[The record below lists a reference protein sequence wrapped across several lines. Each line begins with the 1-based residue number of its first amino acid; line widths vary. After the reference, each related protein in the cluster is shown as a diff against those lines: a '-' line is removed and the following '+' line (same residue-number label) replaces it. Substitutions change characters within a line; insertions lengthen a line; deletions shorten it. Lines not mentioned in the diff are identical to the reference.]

1 MPPKRPLPNGAEP
14 PRPTTRFSRASCL
27 RTVLAPLAV
36 TYLLGVGMLLA
47 LRGWTFGSSAFE
59 LASILV
65 PFLLL
70 AALPFV
76 LFGLLVRSRVTLAA
90 GAILGLIFAAMFG
103 GRFLPGLP
111 GADAAAPTLRVLTYN
126 LGAERLDP
134 AVAFQVFDQVQAD
147 VIGLQEL
154 TPATARALSA
164 RGDYPYQLV
173 DPYGPTTGLLSRYPI
188 LASQLYHSPH
198 GRSFWGAVLD
208 WNGQAVTVFNLHP
221 PSPSVRVRHGLPTG
235 VDMRRTDR
243 YLQDALSVIGAPA
256 GPVIVLG
263 DFNSSDQ
270 SRTYL
275 RVRQTFSDAF
285 ASAGHG
291 FGFTWPNLRRFM
303 PVVRIDYVFFSDA
316 LRARDAYVG
325 CESSSDHCYLVAELT
340 R

>member
-1 MPPKRPLPNGAEP
+1 MLDGAEP
-14 PRPTTRFSRASCL
+14 PRQPAQSSRAGCL

-36 TYLLGVGMLLA
+36 AYLLGVGALLA
-47 LRGWTFGSSAFE
+47 LRGFTFESSAFE

-70 AALPFV
+70 AAFPLV
-76 LFGLLVRSRVTLAA
+76 LIGLLARSQATLAA
-90 GAILGLIFAAMFG
+90 GSVLGLIFAVMFG
-103 GRFLPGLP
+103 GRFLPALP
-111 GADAAAPTLRVLTYN
+111 GANAAGPTLRVLTYN

-134 AVAFQVFDQVQAD
+134 DVAFQVFDGVQAD

-154 TPATARALSA
+154 TPATARALSE

-173 DPYGPTTGLLSRYPI
+173 DPYGPTTGLLSRHPI

-208 WNGQAVTVFNLHP
+208 WDGQPVTVFVLHP
-221 PSPSVRVRHGLPTG
+221 PSPEIRTRRGLPTG

-243 YLQDALSVIGAPA
+243 YVQDALGVIGASP
-256 GPVIVLG
+256 GPVLVLG

-275 RVRQTFSDAF
+275 RLHQTFSDAF
-285 ASAGHG
+285 VGAGRG
-291 FGFTWPNLRRFM
+291 FGFTWPNPLWFT
-303 PVVRIDYVFFSDA
+303 PTVRIDYVFHSDSLWA
-316 LRARDAYVG
+316 TGAYVG
-325 CESSSDHCYLVAELT
+325 CESSSDHCYLAAELT

>member
-1 MPPKRPLPNGAEP
+1 L
-14 PRPTTRFSRASCL
+14 AS
-27 RTVLAPLAV
+27 LAV
-36 TYLLGVGMLLA
+36 AYLLGIGALIA
-47 LRGWTFGSSAFE
+47 LRGLMFESSAFE

-70 AALPFV
+70 AAFPLV
-76 LFGLLVRSRVTLAA
+76 LIGLLARSRATLAA
-90 GAILGLIFAAMFG
+90 GSVLGLIFAVMFG
-103 GRFLPGLP
+103 GRFLPAPP

-126 LGAERLDP
+126 LGADRLDP
-134 AVAFQVFDQVQAD
+134 DVAFQVFDQVQAD
-147 VIGLQEL
+147 IIGLQEL
-154 TPATARALSA
+154 TPATAQALSE

-173 DPYGPTTGLLSRYPI
+173 DPYGPTTGLLSRHPI
-188 LASQLYHSPH
+188 LASQLYLSPH

-208 WNGQAVTVFNLHP
+208 WNGQAVTVFVLHP
-221 PSPSVRVRHGLPTG
+221 PSPSVRIRRGLPTG
-235 VDMRRTDR
+235 VDMRQTDR

-275 RVRQTFSDAF
+275 RMRQIFADAF
-285 ASAGHG
+285 ASAGRG
-291 FGFTWPNLRRFM
+291 FGFTWPNPRRFM
-303 PVVRIDYVFFSDA
+303 PVVRIDYVFLSDA
-316 LRARDAYVG
+316 LHAHDAYVG